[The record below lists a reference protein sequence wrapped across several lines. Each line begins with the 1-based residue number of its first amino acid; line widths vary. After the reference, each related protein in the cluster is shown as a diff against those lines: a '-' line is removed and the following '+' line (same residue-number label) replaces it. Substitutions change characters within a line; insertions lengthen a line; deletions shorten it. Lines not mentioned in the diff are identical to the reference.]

1 MSGPG
6 APAKAVAARPY
17 LIPMVVAGGLL
28 VGGGAVVAGVLLVGA
43 GGANAGD
50 DALMTATPTAA
61 ASTAASTATPTA
73 SPTPAPSPTATAAP
87 TVAPPL
93 PPPGPIARIPGDCT
107 GLYSESMFAVLSAAA
122 PELNPPG
129 FKTVAERVTSPELA
143 AALTELPP
151 GLECH
156 WRVNLHSGIGTEV
169 VPVDA
174 VQAAHIEAL
183 LAEGGY
189 TSIAEPWGTRWV
201 IEFTQE
207 YTWGESH
214 TLVGGVWFATA
225 WLEIAPDGY
234 TADMVDTIVF

>member
-17 LIPMVVAGGLL
+17 LIPMVVAGSLI
-28 VGGGAVVAGVLLVGA
+28 VVGGAVIAGVLLVGA

-50 DALMTATPTAA
+50 DAHMTATPTST
-61 ASTAASTATPTA
+61 ASTATSTPTA
-73 SPTPAPSPTATAAP
+73 SPTPASSPTATAAP
-87 TVAPPL
+87 APTVAPP
-93 PPPGPIARIPGDCT
+93 PAGPIARIPSDCT
-107 GLYSESMFAVLSAAA
+107 GLYSASMFSFLSAAA

-129 FKTVAERVTSPELA
+129 FKTVAERLTSPALA

-174 VQAAHIEAL
+174 AQAAHIEAL
-183 LAEGGY
+183 LAAGGY
-189 TSIAEPWGTRWV
+189 TPIAEAWGTRWV

-234 TADMVDTIVF
+234 TADMVATIVF

>member
-1 MSGPG
+1 MSGSG

-17 LIPMVVAGGLL
+17 LIPMVAAGGLL
-28 VGGGAVVAGVLLVGA
+28 VVGGAVIAGVLLVGG

-50 DALMTATPTAA
+50 DVHMTATPTASASPA
-61 ASTAASTATPTA
+61 ASTPTPTA
-73 SPTPAPSPTATAAP
+73 SPTPVPAATATAAP
-87 TVAPPL
+87 TVAPP
-93 PPPGPIARIPGDCT
+93 PPGPIARIPSDCT

-129 FKTVAERVTSPELA
+129 FKTVAERVTSSELA

-174 VQAAHIEAL
+174 AQAAHIEAL
-183 LAEGGY
+183 LAAGGY
-189 TSIAEPWGTRWV
+189 TPIAESWGTRWV
-201 IEFTQE
+201 IEFSQE

-234 TADMVDTIVF
+234 TADMVATIVF